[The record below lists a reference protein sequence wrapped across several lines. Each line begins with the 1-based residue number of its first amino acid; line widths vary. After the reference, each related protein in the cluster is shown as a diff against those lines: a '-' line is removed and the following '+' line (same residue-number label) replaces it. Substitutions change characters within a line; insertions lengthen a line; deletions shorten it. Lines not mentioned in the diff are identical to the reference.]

1 MFRTEMHAGR
11 ADAKVSAPETAF
23 QVMEFSAPLN
33 GEDKAESLRGFKLL
47 PATVVTLGLS
57 KLITSE

>member
-1 MFRTEMHAGR
+1 
-11 ADAKVSAPETAF
+11 
-23 QVMEFSAPLN
+23 MEFSAPLN